1 MYLFH
6 NFFVIFTAEY
16 VIKSKR
22 RNSDRISEEFV
33 CLFNFTKDR
42 VAIQNFFDNL
52 SLRVKVVIID
62 NIDPESDYFKN
73 DIKSK
78 MISIPNMIF
87 LCVTTQKVQC
97 EVNKKTFI

>member
-1 MYLFH
+1 M
-6 NFFVIFTAEY
+6 
-16 VIKSKR
+16 
-22 RNSDRISEEFV
+22 SEEFV

-42 VAIQNFFDNL
+42 LAIQNFFDNL

-62 NIDPESDYFKN
+62 NIDPESDCFKN

-87 LCVTTQKVQC
+87 LCVTTEKIQC
-97 EVNKKTFI
+97 EVNMTNSCKVIFDFSPFFKKNSYHKPKK